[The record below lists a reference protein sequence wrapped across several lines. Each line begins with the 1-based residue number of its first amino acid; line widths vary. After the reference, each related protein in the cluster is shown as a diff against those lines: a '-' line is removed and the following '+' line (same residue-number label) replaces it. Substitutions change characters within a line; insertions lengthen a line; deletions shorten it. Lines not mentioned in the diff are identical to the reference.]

1 MSHVSQWSMV
11 VADRCKRLI
20 LMKTQWFLFSGNSTL
35 IKTEIGILNSI
46 SAPKSP
52 KTLHTGPLR
61 NEVSRW
67 SNNIIY
73 RTLVLMSILARS
85 LS

>member
-52 KTLHTGPLR
+52 KILHTGP
-61 NEVSRW
+61 EMK
-67 SNNIIY
+67 Y
-73 RTLVLMSILARS
+73 QGGRTILYTEH
-85 LS
+85 